1 METELLA
8 KHQTNK
14 KIKKE
19 ISRLIFRLKNT
30 INTTIFNAVIYKLN
44 IITKSRSKAVKKR
57 YDLKLSKLRRKN
69 DCLFTCFL
77 IR

>member
-19 ISRLIFRLKNT
+19 INRLIFRLKNT